1 MKKRSNFKVNSFLRI
16 VKKGQIIKIGYPDV
30 NLRKLKS
37 RIDRLEYEKAVD
49 ISRAYYT
56 KAQIERGNL
65 NSYLALILS
74 IISLVFSIWK

>member
-30 NLRKLKS
+30 NLGKLKS

-56 KAQIERGNL
+56 KAQIERSNL
-65 NSYLALILS
+65 YSYLALIVS